1 MGEQHPLQLPLII
14 SHLQRPLAH
23 PLETDHSWKVSADF
37 AISWLWRSKNEKY
50 YFRLIIR
57 QIMKISFFSG
67 WIASPFGYL
76 SNQVDGIVDRSAFPR
91 HSYRVWAGS
100 SARTPSKGNEGL
112 RLHGLQWCPLHG
124 LCMTCLSAV
133 RLQWPASCRNLTLN
147 DPQYSLLSF
156 CTTYRITLFKKHLI
170 SQ

>member
-1 MGEQHPLQLPLII
+1 MGAQHPLQLPLII
-14 SHLQRPLAH
+14 SHLRMPLAH

-100 SARTPSKGNEGL
+100 SARTPSKFCISSLWIRWCWFEQVLLQGL
-112 RLHGLQWCPLHG
+112 LQRVTRVWD
-124 LCMTCLSAV
+124 CMDCNGV
-133 RLQWPASCRNLTLN
+133 RFTDYVWLAYLPCAFNDQHHVGIWP
-147 DPQYSLLSF
+147 
-156 CTTYRITLFKKHLI
+156 
-170 SQ
+170 